1 MHTKQPFSFHR
12 LLVASP
18 RVFFLFWPTHGR
30 SRVCSGTTSSPYY
43 HGGCTAVPCPEGSTG
58 TNVPAGDCTCAA
70 GYGTSGGN
78 IALNQPVTQS
88 SEVEGGAASRGV
100 DGNRDGNWGAN
111 TCTHTGGGDPEWW
124 QVDLGKTYSV
134 TDISL
139 YHRTDCCHDR
149 LTGAH
154 IWLSATNDYTD
165 TGARTECSSVTD
177 GGDVAQPE
185 VGTCSGATGQFITVQ
200 HSGQSFTICEFEA
213 TSGTVAATSSAPFF
227 SGSCVATECPADS
240 SGTDVGSGCTCDT
253 GFGGTI
259 TAFP

>member
-1 MHTKQPFSFHR
+1 MLKSVGAVMVTAAF
-12 LLVASP
+12 LLCAGSGAAQQIDHNFAASMMQNVAGPSYC
-18 RVFFLFWPTHGR
+18 TG
-30 SRVCSGTTSSPYY
+30 CSSARTPAQNCLPSIS
-43 HGGCTAVPCPEGSTG
+43 AVYSEK
-58 TNVPAGDCTCAA
+58 
-70 GYGTSGGN
+70 YGN

-88 SEVEGGAASRGV
+88 SEEAGGVASRGV
-100 DGNRDGNWGAN
+100 DGSHGDGVWYTN
-111 TCTHTGGGDPEWW
+111 TCTHTSGGDPEWW
-124 QVDLGKTYSV
+124 QVDLGDTYSV

-139 YHRTDCCHDR
+139 YHRTECCHDR

-165 TGARTECSSVTD
+165 TGVTECSSVTD